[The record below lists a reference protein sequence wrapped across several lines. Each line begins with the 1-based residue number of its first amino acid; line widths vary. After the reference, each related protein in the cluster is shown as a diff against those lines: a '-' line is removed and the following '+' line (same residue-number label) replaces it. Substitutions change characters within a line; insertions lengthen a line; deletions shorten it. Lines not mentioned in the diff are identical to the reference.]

1 MQRGICR
8 GNPAGAHS
16 LLWLENDV
24 LCLELASR
32 KNRQGGS
39 GVIKRQC
46 TCRGNPVICPVHVLW
61 HQFAAGFGAG
71 EQLWPSVTASG
82 ARTRLRQ
89 LLMKLRVENALLHN
103 THDFRRGHARARC
116 HRVYSLAASPC

>member
-46 TCRGNPVICPVHVLW
+46 TCSGNPVICPVHVLW

-89 LLMKLRVENALLHN
+89 LLMKLKVENALLQQYLGN
-103 THDFRRGHARARC
+103 GAT
-116 HRVYSLAASPC
+116 